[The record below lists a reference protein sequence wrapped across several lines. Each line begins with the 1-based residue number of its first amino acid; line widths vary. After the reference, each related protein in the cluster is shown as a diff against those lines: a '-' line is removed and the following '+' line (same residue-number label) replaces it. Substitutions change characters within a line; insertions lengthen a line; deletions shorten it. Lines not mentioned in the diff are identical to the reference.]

1 MTKTRRRV
9 GDKSKNKITEKYLFF
24 YKNDI
29 RCPPLLMRSHISN
42 SFMYILFAVCNISF
56 CTKYF
61 YTRNQVY
68 LTQIRPY
75 IQSCTQK
82 RKNIL
87 KSTPFPQEGKIPR
100 DIFRNGGFIFLLYPS
115 RSLCLSLRL
124 YFCLMYVKIL
134 CFSWV
139 VIAIYTNVY
148 IKQRDDMEWKMLWWF
163 YYACLCIVCSICSVR
178 RK

>member
-1 MTKTRRRV
+1 MKKWKQNEYFCVYPMSTIIDALTHI
-9 GDKSKNKITEKYLFF
+9 KSTVT
-24 YKNDI
+24 
-29 RCPPLLMRSHISN
+29 
-42 SFMYILFAVCNISF
+42 YILFVLCMEYFPFSYKIFLQKESCISNIDS
-56 CTKYF
+56 
-61 YTRNQVY
+61 
-68 LTQIRPY
+68 RPY

-87 KSTPFPQEGKIPR
+87 KSTPFPQEGKFPW

-148 IKQRDDMEWKMLWWF
+148 IK
-163 YYACLCIVCSICSVR
+163 
-178 RK
+178 